1 MELNHVVVTGGAG
14 FIGSHAA
21 EFYAAKAK
29 KVTVLDNLSRG
40 SLLGKPVN
48 QQYAIGLLKKLKNV
62 QVINADVRTDDLR
75 DHMTDADIVV
85 HTAGQTAVTTSL
97 VNPRLDF
104 EINALGTLNVLE
116 AVRLANTDPAVIYCS
131 TNKVYGENVH
141 MIGIKET
148 DTRYEFDPEYQHGVH
163 IDFPIDR
170 SKHTPYGCSKLAG
183 DLYCQDY
190 GHLYN
195 MRTGVFR
202 MSCLP
207 AGSKVLTVDGW
218 IPIEI
223 LVSNKQHTRVVSLAA
238 NGSLTTSPISAW
250 HQRRDRT
257 FRLTA
262 RSGFTL
268 RATGDHPL
276 LTPNGYR
283 SVSDLRSGDTVRLWW
298 SSGMDASYSF
308 SSPMTKEE
316 LVDRIRPHYH
326 GTRPQAAAYLRKAA
340 ERVWSILSVPE
351 NLPVLARLIGFVS
364 GDGNLKISWD
374 EDDQKEVFNV
384 QVYGDVSTMNEVEK
398 DLQQLGFSLGSLE
411 TSTPV
416 SILSSDHKIAGTS
429 MRRRSGSTHLFL
441 LLSILGTPVGDKAAQ
456 AFEIPPWI
464 RQHPYLLWNYLRGFF
479 GAELAGIQPY
489 MNKRCFG
496 GLSLAV
502 RKTEQFIPS
511 GIRFIEQL
519 KEGLALFNVSS
530 KYYVGHELARKDGTH
545 TRAITLNIHKSR
557 DNLVSFSHIGF
568 AYELQR
574 QGELEQALDFC
585 HRAVPWN
592 RWKPEHAGWD
602 PLVSIAEEGEETVY
616 DITVDQT
623 HNYIADCFLVHNC
636 IYGTRQFGVEDQGW
650 IAWFVIASLLG
661 KPLTIYGDGKQV
673 RDVLWISDLLTAYDL
688 FAESRIKQA
697 VFNIGGGAANVLS
710 LLDLLDLIKK
720 ETGLSP
726 AVSYADWRQSDQK
739 VYVSDNRRIEGTLGW
754 KPTVSPQAGV
764 KMLVDWVAANKRL
777 FGGPQKR
784 I

>member
-1 MELNHVVVTGGAG
+1 MELNHVVVTVGAG

-29 KVTVLDNLSRG
+29 KGTGLDNPPRG

-283 SVSDLRSGDTVRLWW
+283 SVSDLRSGDT
-298 SSGMDASYSF
+298 
-308 SSPMTKEE
+308 
-316 LVDRIRPHYH
+316 
-326 GTRPQAAAYLRKAA
+326 
-340 ERVWSILSVPE
+340 
-351 NLPVLARLIGFVS
+351 
-364 GDGNLKISWD
+364 
-374 EDDQKEVFNV
+374 
-384 QVYGDVSTMNEVEK
+384 
-398 DLQQLGFSLGSLE
+398 
-411 TSTPV
+411 
-416 SILSSDHKIAGTS
+416 
-429 MRRRSGSTHLFL
+429 
-441 LLSILGTPVGDKAAQ
+441 
-456 AFEIPPWI
+456 
-464 RQHPYLLWNYLRGFF
+464 
-479 GAELAGIQPY
+479 
-489 MNKRCFG
+489 
-496 GLSLAV
+496 
-502 RKTEQFIPS
+502 
-511 GIRFIEQL
+511 
-519 KEGLALFNVSS
+519 
-530 KYYVGHELARKDGTH
+530 
-545 TRAITLNIHKSR
+545 
-557 DNLVSFSHIGF
+557 
-568 AYELQR
+568 
-574 QGELEQALDFC
+574 
-585 HRAVPWN
+585 
-592 RWKPEHAGWD
+592 
-602 PLVSIAEEGEETVY
+602 
-616 DITVDQT
+616 
-623 HNYIADCFLVHNC
+623 
-636 IYGTRQFGVEDQGW
+636 
-650 IAWFVIASLLG
+650 
-661 KPLTIYGDGKQV
+661 
-673 RDVLWISDLLTAYDL
+673 
-688 FAESRIKQA
+688 
-697 VFNIGGGAANVLS
+697 
-710 LLDLLDLIKK
+710 
-720 ETGLSP
+720 
-726 AVSYADWRQSDQK
+726 
-739 VYVSDNRRIEGTLGW
+739 
-754 KPTVSPQAGV
+754 
-764 KMLVDWVAANKRL
+764 
-777 FGGPQKR
+777 
-784 I
+784 